1 MNGWIFSGA
10 MSVEDVANQLWGI
23 KPSAPSRW
31 PHDVAG
37 LGSPPRDLDARGIA
51 YAKKAVRA
59 RDFDARGIAYAK
71 KIVSSLGVFWLMVTI
86 FLGLCDVV
94 GMSLGGHYYVPIPT
108 LVFLGLTIYGFR
120 RQAHERA
127 KILSTLQNGTLHQAE
142 ITNMRAVPRRGAR
155 GRAVY
160 HTYCVTFAFLGR
172 SVPYVTRD
180 PGVSLLQVGMTE
192 EILWD
197 ERTPDVLIPTFL
209 LVQ

>member
-23 KPSAPSRW
+23 KPSAPSRR

-37 LGSPPRDLDARGIA
+37 LGSPPRDL
-51 YAKKAVRA
+51 
-59 RDFDARGIAYAK
+59 DARGIAYAK

-197 ERTPDVLIPTFL
+197 ERTPDVLISTFL